1 VSAFGLPSAS
11 VLIGVP
17 SSTSQLRGCST
28 LPVRVTMRE
37 ITGSPWAMARQ
48 AV

>member
-1 VSAFGLPSAS
+1 MTS
-11 VLIGVP
+11 LIGVP

-28 LPVRVTMRE
+28 LPVTVTMRDS
-37 ITGSPWAMARQ
+37 TGSPCAMARQ